1 MTDGT
6 YKVDGKHAVVRD
18 GRLVLLCDELERCAV
33 RLTLDDGTSFG
44 NPTDERVSE
53 ALWML
58 HHGHELTQTDRYLL
72 SALLSDYISLVRHPL
87 GVEHAIRKFRMLVRA
102 SRRSDG

>member
-1 MTDGT
+1 MTPATAGM
-6 YKVDGKHAVVRD
+6 
-18 GRLVLLCDELERCAV
+18 ERCAV

-44 NPTDERVSE
+44 DPTDERVSE

-58 HHGHELTQTDRYLL
+58 HHGHELTQMDRYLL